1 MTRRKSMSAEWPLYL
16 AGRWEKSSEP
26 LPVTSPYDDSLV
38 GTTYLA
44 SAEQL
49 EEATAA
55 AEKAFKTTS
64 RLASFERE
72 EILLFISRG
81 IAERREE
88 LARLM
93 AQEAGKPIRDTAVE
107 IARAVNTFKVAA
119 EEAKRI
125 GGEVMP
131 IDWLPLGK
139 GRLGITRRFPIGPVA
154 AISPFNFPLNLA
166 AHKIAPAIAAGNPVV
181 VKPPSDAPLVLLTV
195 ARIVHESGLPAGG
208 FSVLPM
214 TRTLGDRLVSDDRFK
229 LLTFTGSSPVG
240 WGMKERAGKKR
251 VVLELGGN
259 GGVIVDRDADLP
271 YAVQRVATGAFSF
284 AGQVCISV
292 QRVFIHEEVY
302 NAFSSSLVD
311 AVKRLKVGDPLDPET
326 DVGPVIDDASAER
339 IQSWIEEAVQAGGR
353 VLVGGGRRGRL
364 FEPTVLAD
372 VSTACRI
379 CSTEAFAPIVD
390 IYSFHDFEEALAR
403 VNESAYGL
411 QAGVFTS
418 SLDHAFRAF
427 EELEVGGVM
436 INDVPTFRIDHMPF
450 GGTKDSGFGREGVK
464 YAIEDQTEI
473 RLMVLN
479 RP

>member
-1 MTRRKSMSAEWPLYL
+1 MSKEWPLYL

-55 AEKAFKTTS
+55 AHKAFKTTS
-64 RLASFERE
+64 HLASFERE
-72 EILLFISRG
+72 EILLSISRG

-93 AQEAGKPIRDTAVE
+93 AQEAGKPVRDAAVE

-125 GGEVMP
+125 GGEVIP
-131 IDWLPLGK
+131 IDWMPLAK

-195 ARIVHESGLPAGG
+195 AGIVHESGLPAGG

-214 TRTLGDRLVSDDRFK
+214 TRAQGDRLVSDDRFK

-271 YAVQRVATGAFSF
+271 YAVQRVAAGAFSF

-302 NAFSSSLVD
+302 DTFSRLLVE

-353 VLVGGGRRGRL
+353 VLTGGKRQGRL

-372 VSTACRI
+372 VSTACKI
-379 CSTEAFAPIVD
+379 CSSEAFAPIVD
-390 IYSFHDFEEALAR
+390 IYPFHDFEEALAR
-403 VNESAYGL
+403 VNESPYGL

-418 SLDHAFRAF
+418 NLDHALRAF

-473 RLMVLN
+473 RLMVFN

>member
-1 MTRRKSMSAEWPLYL
+1 MSNEWPLYL

-55 AEKAFKTTS
+55 AHKAFKTTS

-72 EILLFISRG
+72 EILLSISRG
-81 IAERREE
+81 IAEKREE

-93 AQEAGKPIRDTAVE
+93 AREAGKPLRDTAVE
-107 IARAVNTFKVAA
+107 ITRAVNTFKVAA

-125 GGEVMP
+125 GGEVIP

-214 TRTLGDRLVSDDRFK
+214 TRALGDRLISDDRFK

-271 YAVQRVATGAFSF
+271 YAVQRVVAGAFSF

-302 NAFSSSLVD
+302 DAFASALVD
-311 AVKRLKVGDPLDPET
+311 SVKRLKVGDPLDPET

-339 IQSWIEEAVQAGGR
+339 VQSWIEEAVQGEGR
-353 VLVGGGRRGRL
+353 VLVGGKRQGRM

-372 VSTACRI
+372 ASTACKI
-379 CSTEAFAPIVD
+379 CSFEAFAPIVN

-411 QAGVFTS
+411 QAGVFTG
-418 SLDHAFRAF
+418 SLDHALRAF

-436 INDVPTFRIDHMPF
+436 INDVSTFRIDHMPF

-473 RLMVLN
+473 RLMVFN

>member
-1 MTRRKSMSAEWPLYL
+1 MSADWPIYL

-26 LPVTSPYDDSLV
+26 LPVTSPYDGSLV

-49 EEATAA
+49 EDATAA
-55 AEKAFKTTS
+55 AERAFKTTS
-64 RLASFERE
+64 RLASYERE
-72 EILLFISRG
+72 EVLLSISRG
-81 IAERREE
+81 ITERRDE

-93 AQEAGKPIRDTAVE
+93 AQEAGKPVRDAAVE
-107 IARAVNTFKVAA
+107 VTRAANTFKVAA

-125 GGEVMP
+125 GGEVIP
-131 IDWLPLGK
+131 IDWLPLAK
-139 GRLGITRRFPIGPVA
+139 GRLGVTRRFPIGPVA

-166 AHKIAPAIAAGNPVV
+166 AHKIAPAIAVGNPVV

-195 ARIVHESGLPAGG
+195 ANIVHESGLPAGG

-214 TRTLGDRLVSDDRFK
+214 TRALGDRLVSDDRFK

-259 GGVIVDRDADLP
+259 GGVIVDRDANLE
-271 YAVQRVATGAFSF
+271 YAVQRVVAGAFSY

-292 QRVFIHEEVY
+292 QRVFIHKEIY
-302 NAFSSSLVD
+302 DAFTKALVD
-311 AVKRLKVGDPLDPET
+311 AVKRLKVGDPVDPET
-326 DVGPVIDDASAER
+326 DVGPVIDDPSAER
-339 IQSWIEEAVQAGGR
+339 IQAWIEEAVQAGGR
-353 VLVGGGRRGRL
+353 VLVGGGRQGRL
-364 FEPTVLAD
+364 FEPTVLAE
-372 VSTACRI
+372 VGTACKI
-379 CSTEAFAPIVD
+379 CSVEAFAPIVNV
-390 IYSFHDFEEALAR
+390 YSFRDFDEAVAR

-411 QAGVFTS
+411 QAGVFTG
-418 SLDHAFRAF
+418 SLEHAMRAF

-436 INDVPTFRIDHMPF
+436 INDVSTFRIDHMPF

-473 RLMVLN
+473 RLMVFN
-479 RP
+479 RV

>member
-1 MTRRKSMSAEWPLYL
+1 MSNEWPIYL

-55 AEKAFKTTS
+55 AHKAFKTTS
-64 RLASFERE
+64 RLASYERE
-72 EILLFISRG
+72 EILAFISRG
-81 IAERREE
+81 IAERSEE

-93 AQEAGKPIRDTAVE
+93 AQEAGKPVRDASVE
-107 IARAVNTFKVAA
+107 IARAVNTFKIAA

-131 IDWLPLGK
+131 IDWLPLAK

-166 AHKIAPAIAAGNPVV
+166 AHKIAPAMAAGNPVV

-195 ARIVHESGLPAGG
+195 AQIVHESGLPAGG

-214 TRTLGDRLVSDDRFK
+214 TRALGDRLVSDDRFK

-259 GGVIVDRDADLP
+259 NGVIVDRDADLD
-271 YAVQRVATGAFSF
+271 YAVQRVVAGGFSF
-284 AGQVCISV
+284 AGQICVAV

-302 NAFSSSLVD
+302 DAFSKSLVK
-311 AVKRLKVGDPLDPET
+311 AVKRLKVGDPLDPKT

-339 IQSWIEEAVQAGGR
+339 VQSWIEEAVQAGGK
-353 VLVGGGRRGRL
+353 VLVGGKRQGRL
-364 FEPTVLAD
+364 LEPTVLAD
-372 VSTACRI
+372 VSTACKI
-379 CSTEAFAPIVD
+379 CSFEAFAPIVD
-390 IYSFHDFEEALAR
+390 IYPFHDFDEALAR
-403 VNESAYGL
+403 VNESAFGL
-411 QAGVFTS
+411 QAGVFTG
-418 SLDHAFRAF
+418 SLEHALRAF

-450 GGTKDSGFGREGVK
+450 GGTKDSGFGREGIK

-473 RLMVLN
+473 RLMVFN

>member
-1 MTRRKSMSAEWPLYL
+1 MSADWPIYL
-16 AGRWEKSSEP
+16 AGRWEKSSDP
-26 LPVTSPYDDSLV
+26 LPVTSPYDGSLV

-64 RLASFERE
+64 RLASYERE
-72 EILLFISRG
+72 EILLSISRG
-81 IAERREE
+81 ITERRDE

-93 AQEAGKPIRDTAVE
+93 AQEAGKPVRDAAVE
-107 IARAVNTFKVAA
+107 VTRAANTFKVAA

-125 GGEVMP
+125 GGEVIP
-131 IDWLPLGK
+131 IDWLPLAK

-166 AHKIAPAIAAGNPVV
+166 AHKIAPAIAVGNPVV

-195 ARIVHESGLPAGG
+195 AHIVHESGLPAGG
-208 FSVLPM
+208 FGVLPM

-259 GGVIVDRDADLP
+259 GGVIVDRDANLD
-271 YAVQRVATGAFSF
+271 YAVQRVVAGAFSY

-292 QRVFIHEEVY
+292 QRVFIHQEVY
-302 NAFSSSLVD
+302 DAFTRSLAD
-311 AVKRLKVGDPLDPET
+311 AVKRLKVGDPVDPET

-339 IQSWIEEAVQAGGR
+339 IEAWIEEAVQAGGR
-353 VLVGGGRRGRL
+353 VLVGGSRQGRL

-372 VSTACRI
+372 VTTACKI
-379 CSTEAFAPIVD
+379 CSFEAFAPIVNV
-390 IYSFHDFEEALAR
+390 YSFRDFDEAVAR

-411 QAGVFTS
+411 QAGVFTG
-418 SLDHAFRAF
+418 SLEHALRAF

-436 INDVPTFRIDHMPF
+436 INDVSTFRIDHMPF

-464 YAIEDQTEI
+464 YAIEDQTEV
-473 RLMVLN
+473 RLMVFN
-479 RP
+479 RV

>member
-1 MTRRKSMSAEWPLYL
+1 MARRKSMSNEWPLYL
-16 AGRWEKSSEP
+16 AGRWEKSPDP
-26 LPVTSPYDDSLV
+26 LPVTSPYDDTLV

-55 AEKAFKTTS
+55 AQKAFKTTS

-72 EILLFISRG
+72 EILLSISRG

-93 AQEAGKPIRDTAVE
+93 AREAGKPVRDTAVE
-107 IARAVNTFKVAA
+107 ITRAVNTFKVAA

-125 GGEVMP
+125 GGEVIP

-271 YAVQRVATGAFSF
+271 YAVQRVAAGAFSF

-302 NAFSSSLVD
+302 DAFSRALVD

-353 VLVGGGRRGRL
+353 VLVGGGRQGRL

-372 VSTACRI
+372 ASTACKI
-379 CSTEAFAPIVD
+379 CSIEAFAPIVNV
-390 IYSFHDFEEALAR
+390 YSFHDFEEALAR

-418 SLDHAFRAF
+418 SLDHALRAF

-436 INDVPTFRIDHMPF
+436 INDVSTFRIDHMPF

-473 RLMVLN
+473 RLMVFN

>member
-1 MTRRKSMSAEWPLYL
+1 MSNEWPLYL
-16 AGRWEKSSEP
+16 AGRWEKSPNP

-55 AEKAFKTTS
+55 AQKAFKTTS
-64 RLASFERE
+64 LLASFERE

-93 AQEAGKPIRDTAVE
+93 AREAGKPVRDAAVE

-131 IDWLPLGK
+131 IDWLPLAK

-181 VKPPSDAPLVLLTV
+181 VKPPSDAPLLLLTV
-195 ARIVHESGLPAGG
+195 AGIVHESGLPAGG

-271 YAVQRVATGAFSF
+271 YAVQRVAAGAFSF

-302 NAFSSSLVD
+302 DAFSRALVD

-339 IQSWIEEAVQAGGR
+339 VQSWIEEAVQAGGR
-353 VLVGGGRRGRL
+353 VLVGGGRQGRM

-372 VSTACRI
+372 VSTACKI
-379 CSTEAFAPIVD
+379 CSFEAFAPIVD
-390 IYSFHDFEEALAR
+390 IYPFHDFEEALAR

-418 SLDHAFRAF
+418 SLEHALRAF

-436 INDVPTFRIDHMPF
+436 INDVSTFRIDHMPF

-473 RLMVLN
+473 RLMVFN

>member
-1 MTRRKSMSAEWPLYL
+1 VTR
-16 AGRWEKSSEP
+16 
-26 LPVTSPYDDSLV
+26 
-38 GTTYLA
+38 
-44 SAEQL
+44 
-49 EEATAA
+49 AA
-55 AEKAFKTTS
+55 
-64 RLASFERE
+64 
-72 EILLFISRG
+72 
-81 IAERREE
+81 
-88 LARLM
+88 
-93 AQEAGKPIRDTAVE
+93 
-107 IARAVNTFKVAA
+107 NTFKVAA

-125 GGEVMP
+125 GGEVIP
-131 IDWLPLGK
+131 IDWLPLAK

-166 AHKIAPAIAAGNPVV
+166 AHKIAPAIAVGNPVV

-195 ARIVHESGLPAGG
+195 AHIVHESGLPAGG

-214 TRTLGDRLVSDDRFK
+214 TRALGDRLVSDDRFK

-259 GGVIVDRDADLP
+259 GGVIVDRDANLD
-271 YAVQRVATGAFSF
+271 YAVQRVVAGAFSY

-302 NAFSSSLVD
+302 DAFTKGLVD
-311 AVKRLKVGDPLDPET
+311 AVKRLKVGDPVDPET

-339 IQSWIEEAVQAGGR
+339 IHAWIEEAVQAGGR
-353 VLVGGGRRGRL
+353 VLAGGSRQGRL

-372 VSTACRI
+372 VSTACKI
-379 CSTEAFAPIVD
+379 CSFEAFAPIVNV
-390 IYSFHDFEEALAR
+390 YSFRDFDEAVAR

-411 QAGVFTS
+411 QAGVFTG
-418 SLDHAFRAF
+418 SLEHALRAF

-436 INDVPTFRIDHMPF
+436 INDVSTFRIDHMPF

-464 YAIEDQTEI
+464 YAIEDQTEV
-473 RLMVLN
+473 RLMVFN
-479 RP
+479 RV

>member
-1 MTRRKSMSAEWPLYL
+1 MSKEWPFYL
-16 AGRWEKSSEP
+16 AGRWEKSSET
-26 LPVTSPYDDSLV
+26 LSVTSPYDDSIV

-44 SAEQL
+44 TAGQL

-72 EILLFISRG
+72 EILLSISRG
-81 IAERREE
+81 IAERRDE

-93 AQEAGKPIRDTAVE
+93 AQEAGKPVRDAAVE
-107 IARAVNTFKVAA
+107 ITRAVNTFKVAA
-119 EEAKRI
+119 EESKRI
-125 GGEVMP
+125 GGEVIP
-131 IDWLPLGK
+131 IDWLPLAK
-139 GRLGITRRFPIGPVA
+139 GRLGISRRFPIGPVA

-195 ARIVHESGLPAGG
+195 AGIVHESGLPAGA

-214 TRTLGDRLVSDDRFK
+214 TRSQGDRLVSDDRFK

-251 VVLELGGN
+251 LALELGGN
-259 GGVIVDRDADLP
+259 GAVIVDRDADLD
-271 YAVQRVATGAFSF
+271 YAVQRVVAGGFSF
-284 AGQVCISV
+284 AGQICVSV

-302 NAFSSSLVD
+302 DTFTRSLVD

-326 DVGPVIDDASAER
+326 DVGPVIDDAAAER
-339 IQSWIEEAVQAGGR
+339 IESWIEEAVRAGGR
-353 VLVGGGRRGRL
+353 VLVGGTRRGRL

-372 VSTACRI
+372 VSTDCKI
-379 CSTEAFAPIVD
+379 CSIEAFAPIVD
-390 IYSFHDFEEALAR
+390 VYAFHDFEEALAR
-403 VNESAYGL
+403 ANESDYGL
-411 QAGVFTS
+411 QGGIFTN
-418 SLDHAFRAF
+418 SLEHALRAF
-427 EELEVGGVM
+427 EEMEVGGLMV
-436 INDVPTFRIDHMPF
+436 NDVPTFRIDHMPF

-464 YAIEDQTEI
+464 YAIEEQTEL

-479 RP
+479 RPPREG

>member
-1 MTRRKSMSAEWPLYL
+1 MSREWPLYL

-26 LPVTSPYDDSLV
+26 WPVTNPYDGSLV

-55 AEKAFKTTS
+55 AQQAFQTTR
-64 RLASFERE
+64 RLGSFERE
-72 EILLFISRG
+72 EALLHISHG
-81 IAERREE
+81 IADRHDE

-93 AQEAGKPIRDTAVE
+93 AQEAGKPVRDASMEVS
-107 IARAVNTFKVAA
+107 RAANTFKVAA

-125 GGEVMP
+125 GGEVIP
-131 IDWLPLGK
+131 IDWQAYAK
-139 GRLGITRRFPIGPVA
+139 GRLGVTRRFPIGPVA

-181 VKPPSDAPLVLLTV
+181 VKPPSDAPLVMLTV
-195 ARIVHESGLPAGG
+195 ADIVHESGLPAGA

-214 TRTLGDRLVSDDRFK
+214 SRAVGDRLVSDDRFK

-240 WGMKERAGKKR
+240 WGMKERAGGKR

-259 GGVIVDRDADLP
+259 GGVIVDRDADLD
-271 YAVQRVATGAFSF
+271 YAVQRVAVGAFSY
-284 AGQVCISV
+284 AGQICVSV
-292 QRVFIHEEVY
+292 QRVFIHEDVY
-302 NAFSSSLVD
+302 DAFTSALVE

-326 DVGPVIDDASAER
+326 DVGPVIDDKAAER
-339 IQSWIEEAVQAGGR
+339 IQSWVEEAVQEGGR
-353 VLVGGGRRGRL
+353 VLVGGGRKGRL
-364 FEPTVLAD
+364 VEPTVLAA
-372 VSTACRI
+372 VSTDCKI
-379 CSTEAFAPIVD
+379 CSIEAFAPIVNV
-390 IYSFHDFEEALAR
+390 YAFSDFEEALAR

-411 QAGVFTS
+411 QAGVFTG
-418 SLDHAFRAF
+418 SLEHALRAF
-427 EELEVGGVM
+427 EELEVGGLM
-436 INDVPTFRIDHMPF
+436 INDVSTFRVDHMPF
-450 GGTKDSGFGREGVK
+450 GGTKDSGIGREGVK

>member
-1 MTRRKSMSAEWPLYL
+1 MSKEWPLYL
-16 AGRWEKSSEP
+16 AGRWEKSP
-26 LPVTSPYDDSLV
+26 DALPVTNPYDGSLV

-44 SAEQL
+44 TAEQL

-55 AEKAFKTTS
+55 AAKAFRTTS
-64 RLASFERE
+64 HLASYERE
-72 EILLFISRG
+72 EILLSISHG
-81 IAERREE
+81 ITERRDE

-93 AQEAGKPIRDTAVE
+93 AQEAGKPVRDAAVE
-107 IARAVNTFKVAA
+107 VTRAANTFKVAA

-125 GGEVMP
+125 GGEVIP
-131 IDWLPLGK
+131 IDWLPLAK

-166 AHKIAPAIAAGNPVV
+166 AHKIAPAIAVGNPVV
-181 VKPPSDAPLVLLTV
+181 VKPPSDAPLALLTM
-195 ARIVHESGLPAGG
+195 AGIVHESGLPPGG

-214 TRTLGDRLVSDDRFK
+214 TRALGDRVVSDDRFK

-251 VVLELGGN
+251 LVLEMGGN
-259 GGVIVDRDADLP
+259 GGVIVDRDADLE
-271 YAVQRVATGAFSF
+271 YAVQRVVAGAFSF

-302 NAFSSSLVD
+302 DAFTRSLVD
-311 AVKRLKVGDPLDPET
+311 AVKRLKVGDPVDPET

-339 IQSWIEEAVQAGGR
+339 IESWIEEAVQAGGR
-353 VLVGGGRRGRL
+353 VLVGGTRQGRL

-379 CSTEAFAPIVD
+379 CSTEAFAPIVNVC
-390 IYSFHDFEEALAR
+390 SFRDFDEALAR

-411 QAGVFTS
+411 QAGVFTG
-418 SLDHAFRAF
+418 SLEHALRAF

-436 INDVPTFRIDHMPF
+436 INDVSTFRIDHMPF

-464 YAIEDQTEI
+464 YAIEDQTEV

-479 RP
+479 RV

>member
-1 MTRRKSMSAEWPLYL
+1 MSAEWSLYL
-16 AGRWEKSSEP
+16 AGRWEKSPEP

-44 SAEQL
+44 SAEQV
-49 EEATAA
+49 EEATVAA
-55 AEKAFKTTS
+55 QKAFKTTS

-93 AQEAGKPIRDTAVE
+93 AQEAGKPVRDTAVE
-107 IARAVNTFKVAA
+107 ITRAVNTFKVAA

-214 TRTLGDRLVSDDRFK
+214 TRALGDRLVSDDRFK

-284 AGQVCISV
+284 AGQVCVSV

-302 NAFSSSLVD
+302 DAFSSSLVD

-339 IQSWIEEAVQAGGR
+339 IQSWIEEGVQAGGR
-353 VLVGGGRRGRL
+353 VLVGGKRQGRL

-418 SLDHAFRAF
+418 SLEHAFRAF

>member
-1 MTRRKSMSAEWPLYL
+1 MSNEWPLYL

-26 LPVTSPYDDSLV
+26 LPVTSPYDGSLV

-55 AEKAFKTTS
+55 AQKAFKTTS

-72 EILLFISRG
+72 EILLSISRG
-81 IAERREE
+81 IAEKREE

-93 AQEAGKPIRDTAVE
+93 AQEAGKPVRDTAVE
-107 IARAVNTFKVAA
+107 ITRAINTFKVAA

-125 GGEVMP
+125 GGEVIP
-131 IDWLPLGK
+131 IDWLPLAK

-195 ARIVHESGLPAGG
+195 AGIVHESGLPAGG

-214 TRTLGDRLVSDDRFK
+214 TRALGDRLVSDDRFK

-271 YAVQRVATGAFSF
+271 YAVQRVVAGAFSF

-302 NAFSSSLVD
+302 DAFSRSLVE
-311 AVKRLKVGDPLDPET
+311 AVKRLKVGDPLDPAT

-353 VLVGGGRRGRL
+353 VLVGGKRQGRL

-372 VSTACRI
+372 VSTACKI
-379 CSTEAFAPIVD
+379 CSFEAFAPIVD
-390 IYSFHDFEEALAR
+390 IYPFHDFEEALAR
-403 VNESAYGL
+403 VNESPYGL
-411 QAGVFTS
+411 QAGVFTG
-418 SLDHAFRAF
+418 SLEHALRAF

-473 RLMVLN
+473 RLMVFN

>member
-1 MTRRKSMSAEWPLYL
+1 MSNEWPLYL

-26 LPVTSPYDDSLV
+26 LPVTSPYDGSLV

-55 AEKAFKTTS
+55 AHKAFKTTS

-93 AQEAGKPIRDTAVE
+93 AQEAGKPVRDTAVE
-107 IARAVNTFKVAA
+107 ITRSINTFKVAA

-131 IDWLPLGK
+131 IDWLPLAK

-166 AHKIAPAIAAGNPVV
+166 AHKFAPAIAAGNPVV

-195 ARIVHESGLPAGG
+195 AQIVHESGLPAGG

-214 TRTLGDRLVSDDRFK
+214 TRALGDRMVSDDRFK

-259 GGVIVDRDADLP
+259 GGVIVDRDADLD
-271 YAVQRVATGAFSF
+271 YAVQRVVAGAFSF
-284 AGQVCISV
+284 AGQVCVAV

-302 NAFSSSLVD
+302 DAFSKSLVE
-311 AVKRLKVGDPLDPET
+311 AVKRLKVGDPLDPKT

-353 VLVGGGRRGRL
+353 VLVGGKRQGRL

-372 VSTACRI
+372 VSTACKI
-379 CSTEAFAPIVD
+379 CSSEAFAPIVD
-390 IYSFHDFEEALAR
+390 IYPFHDFDEALAR

-411 QAGVFTS
+411 QAGVFTG
-418 SLDHAFRAF
+418 SLEHALRAF

-436 INDVPTFRIDHMPF
+436 INDVSTFRIDHMPF

>member
-1 MTRRKSMSAEWPLYL
+1 MSNDWPLYL
-16 AGRWEKSSEP
+16 AGRWEKSPEP
-26 LPVTSPYDDSLV
+26 LPVTSPYDGSLV

-44 SAEQL
+44 SAGQL

-64 RLASFERE
+64 RLAAFERE

-81 IAERREE
+81 IAEKREE

-107 IARAVNTFKVAA
+107 ITRAINTFKVAA

-125 GGEVMP
+125 GGEVLS
-131 IDWLPLGK
+131 IDWLPLAK

-195 ARIVHESGLPAGG
+195 AGIVHESGLPAGG

-214 TRTLGDRLVSDDRFK
+214 TRALGDRLIADDRFK
-229 LLTFTGSSPVG
+229 LITFTGSSPVG

-259 GGVIVDRDADLP
+259 GGVIIDRDADLD
-271 YAVQRVATGAFSF
+271 YAVQRVVAGAFSF

-292 QRVFIHEEVY
+292 QRVFIHDEVY
-302 NAFSSSLVD
+302 HTFSKSLVE
-311 AVKRLKVGDPLDPET
+311 AVKRLKVGDPLDPAT

-339 IQSWIEEAVQAGGR
+339 IQSWIEEAAKAGSR
-353 VLVGGGRRGRL
+353 VLVGGGRQGRL
-364 FEPTVLAD
+364 LEPTVLAD
-372 VSTACRI
+372 VSTACKI
-379 CSTEAFAPIVD
+379 CSQEAFAPIVD
-390 IYSFHDFEEALAR
+390 IASFHDFDEALTR

-411 QAGVFTS
+411 QAGVFTG
-418 SLDHAFRAF
+418 SLEHALRAF

-473 RLMVLN
+473 RLMVFN

>member
-1 MTRRKSMSAEWPLYL
+1 MSADWPIYL
-16 AGRWEKSSEP
+16 AGRWEKSSDP
-26 LPVTSPYDDSLV
+26 LPVTSPYDGSLV

-64 RLASFERE
+64 RLASYERE
-72 EILLFISRG
+72 EILLSISRG
-81 IAERREE
+81 ITERRDE

-93 AQEAGKPIRDTAVE
+93 AQEAGKPVRDAAVE
-107 IARAVNTFKVAA
+107 VTRAANTFKVAA

-125 GGEVMP
+125 GGEVIP
-131 IDWLPLGK
+131 IDWLPLAK

-166 AHKIAPAIAAGNPVV
+166 AHKIAPAIAVGNPVV

-195 ARIVHESGLPAGG
+195 AHIVHESGLPAGG
-208 FSVLPM
+208 FGVLPM

-259 GGVIVDRDADLP
+259 GGVIVDRDANLD
-271 YAVQRVATGAFSF
+271 YAVQRVVAGAFSY

-292 QRVFIHEEVY
+292 QRVFIHQEVY
-302 NAFSSSLVD
+302 DAFTRSLAD
-311 AVKRLKVGDPLDPET
+311 AVKRLKVGDPIDPET

-339 IQSWIEEAVQAGGR
+339 IEAWIEEAVQAGGR
-353 VLVGGGRRGRL
+353 VLVGGSRQGRL

-372 VSTACRI
+372 VTTACKI
-379 CSTEAFAPIVD
+379 CSFEAFAPIVNV
-390 IYSFHDFEEALAR
+390 YSFRDFDEAVAR

-411 QAGVFTS
+411 QAGVFTG
-418 SLDHAFRAF
+418 SLEHALRAF

-436 INDVPTFRIDHMPF
+436 INDVSTFRIDHMPF

-464 YAIEDQTEI
+464 YAIEDQTEV
-473 RLMVLN
+473 RLMVFN
-479 RP
+479 RV

>member
-1 MTRRKSMSAEWPLYL
+1 MSKEWPLYL

-55 AEKAFKTTS
+55 AHKAFKTTS
-64 RLASFERE
+64 HLASFERE

-93 AQEAGKPIRDTAVE
+93 AQEAGKPVRDAAVE

-125 GGEVMP
+125 GGEVIP
-131 IDWLPLGK
+131 IDWMPFAK

-166 AHKIAPAIAAGNPVV
+166 AHKIAPAIAVGNPVV

-195 ARIVHESGLPAGG
+195 AGIVHESGLPAGG

-214 TRTLGDRLVSDDRFK
+214 TRAQGNRLVSDDRFK
-229 LLTFTGSSPVG
+229 LLTFTGSAPVG

-271 YAVQRVATGAFSF
+271 YAVQRVAAGAFSF

-302 NAFSSSLVD
+302 DAFSRLLVE
-311 AVKRLKVGDPLDPET
+311 AVERLKVGDPVDPET

-353 VLVGGGRRGRL
+353 VLTGGKRQGRL

-372 VSTACRI
+372 VSTACK
-379 CSTEAFAPIVD
+379 
-390 IYSFHDFEEALAR
+390 L
-403 VNESAYGL
+403 
-411 QAGVFTS
+411 
-418 SLDHAFRAF
+418 SLIH
-427 EELEVGGVM
+427 
-436 INDVPTFRIDHMPF
+436 I
-450 GGTKDSGFGREGVK
+450 
-464 YAIEDQTEI
+464 
-473 RLMVLN
+473 
-479 RP
+479 

>member
-1 MTRRKSMSAEWPLYL
+1 MSNEWPLYL

-26 LPVTSPYDDSLV
+26 LPVTSPYDGSPV

-55 AEKAFKTTS
+55 AHKAFKTTS

-72 EILLFISRG
+72 EILAFISRG
-81 IAERREE
+81 IAEKRDE

-93 AQEAGKPIRDTAVE
+93 AQEAGKPVRDAAVE

-125 GGEVMP
+125 GGEVIP
-131 IDWLPLGK
+131 IDWLSFGK

-214 TRTLGDRLVSDDRFK
+214 TRALGDRLVSDDRFK

-271 YAVQRVATGAFSF
+271 YAVQRVVAGAFSF

-292 QRVFIHEEVY
+292 QRVFVHEEVY
-302 NAFSSSLVD
+302 DTFSRSLVE

-339 IQSWIEEAVQAGGR
+339 IQSWIEEAVQEGGR
-353 VLVGGGRRGRL
+353 VLVGGKRQGRL
-364 FEPTVLAD
+364 FEPTVLTD
-372 VSTACRI
+372 VGTACKI
-379 CSTEAFAPIVD
+379 CSFEAFAPIVD
-390 IYSFHDFEEALAR
+390 IYPFHDFEEALAR
-403 VNESAYGL
+403 VNESPYGL

-418 SLDHAFRAF
+418 SLDHALRAF

-436 INDVPTFRIDHMPF
+436 INDVSTFRIDHMPF

-473 RLMVLN
+473 RLMVFN

>member
-1 MTRRKSMSAEWPLYL
+1 MSKEWPLYL

-55 AEKAFKTTS
+55 AHKAFKTTS
-64 RLASFERE
+64 HLASFERE

-93 AQEAGKPIRDTAVE
+93 AQEAGKPVRDAAVE

-125 GGEVMP
+125 GGEVIP
-131 IDWLPLGK
+131 IDWMPFAK

-166 AHKIAPAIAAGNPVV
+166 AHKIAPAIAVGNPVV

-195 ARIVHESGLPAGG
+195 AGIVHESGLPAGG

-214 TRTLGDRLVSDDRFK
+214 TRAQGNRLVSDDRFK
-229 LLTFTGSSPVG
+229 LLTFTGSAPVG

-271 YAVQRVATGAFSF
+271 YAVQRVAAGAFSF

-302 NAFSSSLVD
+302 DTFSRLLVE

-339 IQSWIEEAVQAGGR
+339 IQSWIEEAEQAGGR
-353 VLVGGGRRGRL
+353 VLTGGKRQGRL

-372 VSTACRI
+372 VSTACKI
-379 CSTEAFAPIVD
+379 CTSEAFAPIVD
-390 IYSFHDFEEALAR
+390 IYPFHDFEEALAR
-403 VNESAYGL
+403 VNESPYGL

-418 SLDHAFRAF
+418 NLDHALRAF

-473 RLMVLN
+473 RLMVFN

>member
-1 MTRRKSMSAEWPLYL
+1 MSADWPIYL
-16 AGRWEKSSEP
+16 AGRWEKSPEP
-26 LPVTSPYDDSLV
+26 LPVTSPYDGSLV

-64 RLASFERE
+64 RLASYERE
-72 EILLFISRG
+72 EVLSTISRG
-81 IAERREE
+81 ITERREE

-93 AQEAGKPIRDTAVE
+93 AQEAGKPVRDAAVE
-107 IARAVNTFKVAA
+107 VTRAANTFKVAA

-125 GGEVMP
+125 GGEVIP
-131 IDWLPLGK
+131 IDWLPLAK
-139 GRLGITRRFPIGPVA
+139 GRMGVTRRFPIGPVA

-166 AHKIAPAIAAGNPVV
+166 AHKIAPAIAVGNPVV

-195 ARIVHESGLPAGG
+195 AQIVHESGLPAGG

-214 TRTLGDRLVSDDRFK
+214 TRALGDRLVSDDRFK

-240 WGMKERAGKKR
+240 WGMKEQAGKKR

-259 GGVIVDRDADLP
+259 GGVIVDRDANLD
-271 YAVQRVATGAFSF
+271 YAVQRVVAGAFSY

-302 NAFSSSLVD
+302 DAFTKGLVE
-311 AVKRLKVGDPLDPET
+311 AVKRLKVGDPVDPET
-326 DVGPVIDDASAER
+326 DVGPVIDDAAAER
-339 IQSWIEEAVQAGGR
+339 IQAWIEEAVQAGGR
-353 VLVGGGRRGRL
+353 VLVGGSRQGRL

-372 VSTACRI
+372 VSTACKI
-379 CSTEAFAPIVD
+379 CSFEAFAPIVNV
-390 IYSFHDFEEALAR
+390 YSFRDFDEAVAR

-411 QAGVFTS
+411 QAGVFTG
-418 SLDHAFRAF
+418 SLEHALRAF

-436 INDVPTFRIDHMPF
+436 INDVSTFRIDHMPF

-473 RLMVLN
+473 RLMVFN
-479 RP
+479 RV

>member
-1 MTRRKSMSAEWPLYL
+1 MSADWPIYL
-16 AGRWEKSSEP
+16 AGRWEKSSDP
-26 LPVTSPYDDSLV
+26 LPVTSPYDGSLV

-55 AEKAFKTTS
+55 AERAFKTTS
-64 RLASFERE
+64 RLASYERE
-72 EILLFISRG
+72 DVLLSISRG
-81 IAERREE
+81 ITERRDE

-93 AQEAGKPIRDTAVE
+93 AQEAGKPVRDAAVE
-107 IARAVNTFKVAA
+107 VTRAANTFKVAA

-125 GGEVMP
+125 GGEVIP
-131 IDWLPLGK
+131 IDWLPLAK

-166 AHKIAPAIAAGNPVV
+166 AHKIAPAIAVGNPVV

-195 ARIVHESGLPAGG
+195 AHIVHESGLPAGG

-214 TRTLGDRLVSDDRFK
+214 TRAQGDRLVSDDRFK

-259 GGVIVDRDADLP
+259 GGVIVDRDANLE
-271 YAVQRVATGAFSF
+271 YAVQRVVAGAFSY

-302 NAFSSSLVD
+302 DAFTKSLVD
-311 AVKRLKVGDPLDPET
+311 AVKRLKVGDPVDPET
-326 DVGPVIDDASAER
+326 DVGPVIDDAAAER
-339 IQSWIEEAVQAGGR
+339 IQAWIEEAVQAGGR
-353 VLVGGGRRGRL
+353 VLVGGSRQGRL

-372 VSTACRI
+372 VSTACKI
-379 CSTEAFAPIVD
+379 CSFEAFAPIVNV
-390 IYSFHDFEEALAR
+390 YSFRDFDEAVAR

-411 QAGVFTS
+411 QAGVFTG
-418 SLDHAFRAF
+418 SLEHALRAF
-427 EELEVGGVM
+427 EELDVGGVM
-436 INDVPTFRIDHMPF
+436 INDVSTFRIDHMPF

-473 RLMVLN
+473 RLMVFN
-479 RP
+479 RV

>member
-1 MTRRKSMSAEWPLYL
+1 MSADWPIYL
-16 AGRWEKSSEP
+16 AGRWEKSSDP
-26 LPVTSPYDDSLV
+26 LPVTSPYDGSLV

-64 RLASFERE
+64 RLASYERE
-72 EILLFISRG
+72 EILLSISRG
-81 IAERREE
+81 ITERRDE

-93 AQEAGKPIRDTAVE
+93 AQEAGKPVRDAAVE
-107 IARAVNTFKVAA
+107 VTRAANTFKVAA

-125 GGEVMP
+125 GGEVIP
-131 IDWLPLGK
+131 IDWLPLAK

-166 AHKIAPAIAAGNPVV
+166 AHKIAPAIAVGNPVV

-195 ARIVHESGLPAGG
+195 AHIVHESGLPAGG
-208 FSVLPM
+208 FGVLPM

-259 GGVIVDRDADLP
+259 GGVIVDRDANLD
-271 YAVQRVATGAFSF
+271 YAVQRVVAGAFSY

-292 QRVFIHEEVY
+292 QRVFIHQEVY
-302 NAFSSSLVD
+302 DAFTRSLAD
-311 AVKRLKVGDPLDPET
+311 AVQRLKVGDPVDPET

-339 IQSWIEEAVQAGGR
+339 IEAWIEEAVQAGGQ
-353 VLVGGGRRGRL
+353 VLVGGSRQGRL

-372 VSTACRI
+372 VTTACKI
-379 CSTEAFAPIVD
+379 CSFEAFAPIVNV
-390 IYSFHDFEEALAR
+390 YSFRDFDEAVAR

-411 QAGVFTS
+411 QAGVFTG
-418 SLDHAFRAF
+418 SLEHALRAF

-436 INDVPTFRIDHMPF
+436 INDVSTFRIDHMPF

-464 YAIEDQTEI
+464 YAIEDQTEV
-473 RLMVLN
+473 RLMVFN
-479 RP
+479 RV